1 MGAAVSS
8 NTAKSIA
15 KVSNNV
21 SNSTTVSDAQVNA
34 VQQQID
40 FDDCYL
46 MMSGDINIESASQMV
61 AKSKQIVTAMQ
72 QSHIQNTIAQ
82 QMMQQAK
89 SQTGF
94 LGVGFAEANNYASQM
109 TDATSNVLNQL
120 TTVANQFNYIDQ
132 GFRCEGSTFIG
143 KNFLLSQGSD
153 ANFFSEQ
160 VVKNQQI
167 SSIANDI
174 TQSITQKATATVS
187 GMSAFLL
194 IFVLLI
200 AACGYVLSKPLSSG
214 SGKIIIGTVMVV
226 GIGLL
231 IAVGFI
237 FAWPPLF
244 QKPNLC
250 ALAPMPFM
258 PQTCTDP
265 CINATKQTIDV
276 RVPVPFKFPIFD
288 VQKPAGVKEGS
299 GVVGSL
305 AGMVI
310 SKNASDDP
318 TLANNM
324 GMNAAAARALNQDWN
339 TFWKTTNGAGG
350 VCITIGTKQY
360 SVYQLLSANMG
371 PSASSWGDAL
381 APMFVPTDE
390 KENLYLIPRAYLNGP
405 GTCGS
410 DNTDGGAC
418 LGLAFTLTGL
428 VNTVKPDDNTP
439 TSRNFE
445 YPTVCATKENST
457 ITPLGNNARS
467 IVPNED
473 KTIYSVCPVDVKG
486 KQAKNS
492 DGKPFA
498 CGCAI
503 KDISSLSSDDSDQYK
518 PLLSSSITA
527 KNWQDVSK
535 VSSSDLSI
543 LMAESTPQ
551 EDVKGFLGSW
561 GNGTTSPAGAKPG
574 WLARFVRQFYY
585 MKLQIMSTCY
595 WEPNDLI
602 YADLKNVRDRNN
614 KRVPNMDGFTWL
626 TAAEASPP
634 SMNRFVVKDESSG
647 ELILD
652 ANGPYTF
659 DPINVYQLTPQGS
672 TLKDAAILGL
682 GGAGDKVSIS
692 GMFGICNDRTYQFGQ
707 FSQRIGIYI
716 AIGIVVIALIFVMLD
731 HGIGRAHG
739 ASFENPEMVAASS
752 SKGDA
757 DGAE

>member
-21 SNSTTVSDAQVNA
+21 SNSTDVSASQVNA

-40 FDDCYL
+40 FDDCFL
-46 MMSGDINIESASQMV
+46 MMSGDINIQSASKMV

-160 VVKNQQI
+160 VVKNTQI

-200 AACGYVLSKPLSSG
+200 ASCGYVLSKPLSSG
-214 SGKIIIGTVMVV
+214 SGKIIISTVMVV

-244 QKPNLC
+244 QKPNVC

-265 CINATKQTIDV
+265 CIKATQQTLVV
-276 RVPVPFKFPIFD
+276 RVPTPFKFPIFD

-339 TFWKTTNGAGG
+339 TFWQVGGSAGAGG
-350 VCITIGTKQY
+350 VCINIGGTNH
-360 SVYQLLSANMG
+360 SVYELLNANSG
-371 PSASSWGDAL
+371 LSDLSWGDAL
-381 APMFVPTDE
+381 APMFVPTDGT
-390 KENLYLIPRAYLNGP
+390 NLYEIPKAYLNGK
-405 GTCGS
+405 GTC
-410 DNTDGGAC
+410 DGGAC
-418 LGLAFTLTGL
+418 LGLAFTLTGI
-428 VNTVKPDDNTP
+428 VNTVKPDDNTAP
-439 TSRNFE
+439 SANFK
-445 YPTVCATKENST
+445 YPSVCATDTNCT
-457 ITPLGNNARS
+457 ITSKGNNTKS
-467 IVPNED
+467 IVPNNA
-473 KTIYSVCPVDVKG
+473 KKIYSVCPVDNEG

-492 DGKPFA
+492 SGVPYA

-503 KDISSLSSDDSDQYK
+503 KASISGDDVDQYK
-518 PLLSSSITA
+518 QLTTNTNISAS
-527 KNWQDVSK
+527 NWTK
-535 VSSSDLSI
+535 EPATDLSQ

-551 EDVKGFLGSW
+551 ADVKGLLKSW
-561 GNGTTSPAGAKPG
+561 GISGSTSPAGTKPG

-602 YADLKNVRDRNN
+602 YADLKNVMDTNG

-634 SMNRFVVKDESSG
+634 SMNRFINNNGKFT
-647 ELILD
+647 LD
-652 ANGPYTF
+652 TNGPYTF

-672 TLKDAAILGL
+672 TLLDSAMKGL

-692 GMFGICNDRTYQFGQ
+692 GLFGICNDRTYQFGQ
-707 FSQRIGIYI
+707 FAQRIGIYI

-739 ASFENPEMVAASS
+739 ASFENPAMVAASS
-752 SKGDA
+752 SKGESSSKG
-757 DGAE
+757 DGEIEV